1 MTKMIQV
8 STNSCCGKKRG
19 ESHFF
24 PLPFCQEVDEKPG
37 QPLLQV
43 GDCIQEAAVGAMMME
58 NGGFG
63 VETDGFLGEQ
73 TT

>member
-1 MTKMIQV
+1 
-8 STNSCCGKKRG
+8 
-19 ESHFF
+19 
-24 PLPFCQEVDEKPG
+24 VDEKPG
-37 QPLLQV
+37 QLLLQV